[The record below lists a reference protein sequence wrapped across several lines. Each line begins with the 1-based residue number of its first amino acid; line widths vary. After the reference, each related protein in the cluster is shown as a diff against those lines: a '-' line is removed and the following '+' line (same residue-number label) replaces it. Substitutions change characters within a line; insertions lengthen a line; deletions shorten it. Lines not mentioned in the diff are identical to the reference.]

1 MTIRNNQSPLSWR
14 RPKERERERELVVC
28 QSARPRE
35 KADHLESVSWKRI
48 RGSGD
53 LFVSISRPLSRGR
66 RGNSDEGVGG
76 GGRRWRERAKSG
88 GWHDAAGVPR
98 ARGKCTV
105 VDVNPPTR
113 RPRPARGP
121 RQAPPRGLCAGPGE
135 PSPPTVAPPTEISR
149 YPLIGRFDG
158 LSPPSR
164 ATGMI
169 EWWKNS
175 TGKARSIRWQPSAGE
190 DQWAIGNK
198 EVPPTCRLES
208 DFSHCASFH
217 GSFFGWRWQRE
228 DDEGGND
235 VFSLFFFFFS
245 PRRTRG
251 GSRLKYFWDDEM
263 EIIIRED

>member
-1 MTIRNNQSPLSWR
+1 MTVYNNQSPSSW
-14 RPKERERERELVVC
+14 PKEREREKERKRDLVVC

-76 GGRRWRERAKSG
+76 GGGGGGGRRERAKSG

-113 RPRPARGP
+113 RPRGP
-121 RQAPPRGLCAGPGE
+121 RQAPPRGLRAGPGE
-135 PSPPTVAPPTEISR
+135 PSPPTVAPPTEIPR
-149 YPLIGRFDG
+149 YPSIGRFGG

-217 GSFFGWRWQRE
+217 GSFFFGWRWQRE
-228 DDEGGND
+228 ETI
-235 VFSLFFFFFS
+235 FFLFLFLEQDS
-245 PRRTRG
+245 RTR
-251 GSRLKYFWDDEM
+251 SRLKYFRDDEM
-263 EIIIRED
+263 EIII